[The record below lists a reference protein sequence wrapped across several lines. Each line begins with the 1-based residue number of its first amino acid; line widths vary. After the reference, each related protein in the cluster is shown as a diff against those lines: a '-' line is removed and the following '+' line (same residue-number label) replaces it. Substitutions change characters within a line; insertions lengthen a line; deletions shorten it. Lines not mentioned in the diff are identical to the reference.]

1 MPTELPKEKPV
12 NKVSLPVVDEQAD
25 QRKPQLPVVAL
36 IGNPNAGK
44 TTLFNRFSG
53 LRAKTANFAGTTVDH
68 RASRIKLPKGDIELL
83 DLPGLYGLD
92 SATPDEKV
100 AQDVLLGRLP
110 GMEKPDAVLLVL
122 DATNLERNLYLA
134 ARVIELGLPT
144 VVALNMWDIAQ
155 KQNNKINLDSL
166 AKDLAVPVIP
176 ISARTGE
183 GVEQLTQQL
192 DISIEHYKP
201 AVVPESLTACSSCGE
216 CPYAARFDWA
226 EQVSDRAGAS
236 SEHHTHGPMT
246 EAIDRILTHPVIGIG
261 AFFAVMATVFIM
273 IFWLAAY
280 PMDWIEGGFGYAGE
294 LVGSVLDDGDF
305 KSLIVDG
312 IIGGVGGVLVFL
324 PQILILFFFLTLLE
338 DTGYMSRAA
347 FVMDRLMRRVGL
359 PGRAF
364 VPMLSAHA
372 CAIPAI
378 MATKI
383 IEDRRDRLVTILVL
397 PLMTCSARLPVY
409 VMLIA
414 LLFAG
419 NALYAGLAFTAAY
432 SLGIIAALVMAFL
445 FKKTILPGESKPLV
459 IELPSYRRPSIKNAL
474 LLTLDRSKMFVK
486 KAGTVILV
494 LSILLWAASTYPKMP
509 EGAESAQAKQRIA
522 QLDQQILQTTNEANV
537 ADFTQ
542 QIEQIQAKEAL
553 AYSVAG
559 RAGKVFEP
567 VFRPL
572 GFDWQINVGVL
583 SSFAAREVIVSTLAI
598 VYGVGEDVAE
608 DGNSFAKV
616 LDRQTREDGSKVFTT
631 ATSFSLLVFYVLAMQ
646 CLPTQAVTRREAGGW
661 KWAIFQLGYMSALAY
676 GLALITYQTVSFFT

>member
-1 MPTELPKEKPV
+1 MVLGRSKDKNVTSS
-12 NKVSLPVVDEQAD
+12 VSLPVVDD
-25 QRKPQLPVVAL
+25 DSRKPQLPVIAL
-36 IGNPNAGK
+36 VGNPNAGK
-44 TTLFNRFSG
+44 TTLFNQFSG
-53 LRAKTANFAGTTVDH
+53 LRAKTANFAGTTIDH
-68 RASRIKLPKGDIELL
+68 RSARVKFNHGDAELL

-92 SATPDEKV
+92 AATPEEKV
-100 AQDVLLGRLP
+100 AQDVLLGRVE
-110 GMEKPDAVLLVL
+110 GMTQPDLVLLVI

-134 ARVIELGLPT
+134 ARTIELGLPT
-144 VVALNMWDIAQ
+144 VVALNMWDLAQ
-155 KQNNKINLDSL
+155 KLPTKINLDSL
-166 AKDLAVPVIP
+166 TKDLGVPVIP
-176 ISARTGE
+176 VSARTGD
-183 GVEQLTQQL
+183 GIEQLRQAIDTSL
-192 DISIEHYKP
+192 EHYKP
-201 AVVPESLTACSSCGE
+201 AIAPESLQECSSCCE

-226 EQVSDRAGAS
+226 EQVSDRCGVNN
-236 SEHHTHGPMT
+236 EHHTHGPMT
-246 EAIDRILTHPVIGIG
+246 EAIDRILTHPVIGIF
-261 AFFAVMATVFIM
+261 AFFAVMAVVFIL
-273 IFWLAAY
+273 IFQIATY
-280 PMDWIEGGFGYAGE
+280 PMDMIEAGFGYAGAW
-294 LVGSVLDDGDF
+294 VGSFLGEGDL

-338 DTGYMSRAA
+338 DTGYMARAA

-378 MATKI
+378 MSTKI

-397 PLMTCSARLPVY
+397 PLLTCSARLPVY

-419 NALYAGLAFTAAY
+419 NAVYAGLAFTGAY

-445 FKKTILPGESKPLV
+445 FKKTILPGDTRPLV
-459 IELPSYRRPSIKNAL
+459 IELPSYRRPSIKTAT
-474 LLTLDRSKMFVK
+474 LLTLDRAKLFVK
-486 KAGTVILV
+486 KAGTIILV

-509 EGAESAQAKQRIA
+509 EGGESAVAQQRIA
-522 QLDQQILQTTNEANV
+522 QIEQQITQTTDETAV
-537 ADFTQ
+537 AEFNN
-542 QIEQIQAKEAL
+542 QIEHIQAKEEL

-559 RAGKVFEP
+559 RAGKIFEP

-598 VYGVGEDVAE
+598 VYGVGEEVAE
-608 DGNSFAKV
+608 DGDRFAQV
-616 LDRQTREDGSKVFTT
+616 LDRQTREDGSRVFTT

-646 CLPTQAVTRREAGGW
+646 CLPTQAVTKREAGGW
-661 KWAIFQLGYMSALAY
+661 KWAFFQLGYMSVLAY
-676 GLALITYQTVSFFT
+676 GLALITYQTISFFS